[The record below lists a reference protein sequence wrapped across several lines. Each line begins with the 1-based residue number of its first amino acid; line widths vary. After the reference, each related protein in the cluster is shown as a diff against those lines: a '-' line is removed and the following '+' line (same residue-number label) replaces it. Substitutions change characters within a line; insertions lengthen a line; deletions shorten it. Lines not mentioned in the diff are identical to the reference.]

1 MAHVRDDDPMEYLY
15 NNSPQVGGIVSTKQ
29 EGGVL
34 IDMLLLQPRFGH
46 KWMPQTHKIRLG
58 SIQHQ
63 HTKGVVQ
70 K

>member
-34 IDMLLLQPRFGH
+34 IDMLLVQP
-46 KWMPQTHKIRLG
+46 IDLG
-58 SIQHQ
+58 
-63 HTKGVVQ
+63 TNG
-70 K
+70 